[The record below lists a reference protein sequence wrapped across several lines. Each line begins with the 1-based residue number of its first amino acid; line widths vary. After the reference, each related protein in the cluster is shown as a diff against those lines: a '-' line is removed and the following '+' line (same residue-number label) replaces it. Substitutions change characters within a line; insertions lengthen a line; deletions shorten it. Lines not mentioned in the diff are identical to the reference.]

1 MASGEKKQLKKTKH
15 PSSRLHYSKW
25 KSLKIHF
32 LNRQVSFV
40 GLTFA
45 EICKKEEPG
54 SRKNPNA
61 ALGSWSEAGSLI
73 QGNSVQLK
81 YPVHPKDN
89 EGTQVRQQQRR
100 NEGRRNRKNH
110 KETTRRRRT
119 MKLHA
124 T

>member
-1 MASGEKKQLKKTKH
+1 MASGEKKQLKKKKH

>member
-1 MASGEKKQLKKTKH
+1 MEESKNTLFKQTSQLCWTDLCRNLQK
-15 PSSRLHYSKW
+15 
-25 KSLKIHF
+25 
-32 LNRQVSFV
+32 
-40 GLTFA
+40 G
-45 EICKKEEPG
+45 G

-89 EGTQVRQQQRR
+89 EGTQVRQEQRR
-100 NEGRRNRKNH
+100 NEGRHNRKNH